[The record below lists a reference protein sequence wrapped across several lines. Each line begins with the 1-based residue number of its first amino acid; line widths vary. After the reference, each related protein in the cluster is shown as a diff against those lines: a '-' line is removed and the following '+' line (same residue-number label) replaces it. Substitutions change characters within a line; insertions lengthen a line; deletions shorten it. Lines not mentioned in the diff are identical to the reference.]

1 METITLTNTF
11 TDDPQYKPCTKLT
24 IDTTLSLGRTIS
36 DTPSNTS
43 SLSLWFKIEESAILK
58 LGTAN
63 DCLKIATDG
72 TLTLVANGT
81 SSSNFQDAAS
91 KDVIAIAGN
100 WHHLAWIKNN
110 DEHTLYLN
118 GIACQTQTL
127 AGAPNPATID
137 TITSVGANAYVV
149 HMHGYDR
156 ALEATEVVADKM
168 SQYNATKSF
177 TDQYPLNF
185 TLKDR
190 SVALEMSDDKLI
202 IEDITAKERTYQRL
216 VITNVSGEA
225 LRFVEGTG
233 EVSNTNY
240 HFELRF
246 RNGTF
251 VSPSEYPKFD
261 NFKTEN
267 LLEGEPSG
275 IPSGWQATLPY
286 QNPQDG
292 SWSVYVLRTVAL
304 EVAPNGTLEFLFEY
318 TTADGS
324 LGGRS
329 TRVTLGYQQMEYAD
343 ADDAQAVA
351 GIREKQIDIINNS
364 SNNAHV
370 SALNEKVTKADA
382 RVEKLENE
390 SKNALNNLDLL
401 FGSFFSEESTVK
413 NKDGEKVANPIKAAK
428 NEAIAKAE
436 EKATNAKNEAIDE
449 SNRQASDANSDS
461 YNKAPSKQNNR
472 IKPLPTLNKASLK
485 ALFGGILNALG
496 TLASNIKA
504 VDDEVDKRGDAQ
516 DAINNKLE
524 KPFPLVASVS
534 APEGVV
540 CGDFGTSLVFKL
552 TNIDNSKAIS
562 FNSNSEFRFIFPK
575 GTTSADLV
583 THDNKAGNGNNGLE
597 KSSSGSSSNT
607 VVFTWDPPSG
617 REIAPRTS
625 ETFTISG
632 ITPNSKVGFV
642 TIFIEYQGIVGY
654 PSGKLSVGVS
664 KISED
669 ISQLVGG
676 GNVGIGTND
685 PKSKLDVEGGVAI
698 GAAYSG
704 IHAAPTN
711 GLLVEGNVGIGTTST
726 NTRLHVHGE
735 SGQDAFRVQINKSSK
750 LYTLSNGGTG
760 IGNYSTTVP
769 KNGLYVYGNVGIGT
783 TSPKAKLEVAGNTSL
798 DGTLDVTG
806 EATLSNTLTVSGT
819 GDSSFAG
826 NVGIGTTSPSAKLHI
841 SSGTSGDAILLL
853 EADTDDNNEY
863 DNPMIQLRQDNGT
876 VGINI
881 GFDQANFGGNKFG
894 IGRRYTNDY
903 YDTFIIDT
911 ANGNVGIGT
920 TSPSAKLEVNGD
932 IKIDGQLYIKD
943 PTHVDTR
950 GISGWYRLSEWG
962 SGSIKRKVEWR
973 ISDFRLKE
981 EITPLT
987 SILEKVFRLNPVS
1000 YKWNDQG
1007 LLKLTE
1013 HIRKDF
1019 ISETGKNEDNE
1030 KLWKSREAKL
1040 RKEHSGFYKG
1050 FIAQELETV
1059 FPEWV
1064 QEGEDGYKTIDTS
1077 ELTTVLVEA
1086 LKELKNEKDVEIYSL
1101 KEENKKQVELLNKQ
1115 QQQFADLS
1123 AKVEQ
1128 LLRK

>member
-654 PSGKLSVGVS
+654 PSGKLSVAVS
-664 KISED
+664 KVSKD
-669 ISQLVGG
+669 IAQLVGG
-676 GNVGIGTND
+676 GNVGIGTTN
-685 PKSKLDVEGGVAI
+685 PEYKLDFGTQSVSTIRMVSENNGTAIRI
-698 GAAYSG
+698 GAGNNDINLLRVDASTTGNTDDAYYGFSLRYMG
-704 IHAAPTN
+704 SRIGNDNSLSVFSDNQQGTQ
-711 GLLVEGNVGIGTTST
+711 VEALTIIQDGNVGIGT
-726 NTRLHVHGE
+726 
-735 SGQDAFRVQINKSSK
+735 
-750 LYTLSNGGTG
+750 
-760 IGNYSTTVP
+760 
-769 KNGLYVYGNVGIGT
+769 
-783 TSPKAKLEVAGNTSL
+783 
-798 DGTLDVTG
+798 
-806 EATLSNTLTVSGT
+806 
-819 GDSSFAG
+819 
-826 NVGIGTTSPSAKLHI
+826 
-841 SSGTSGDAILLL
+841 
-853 EADTDDNNEY
+853 
-863 DNPMIQLRQDNGT
+863 
-876 VGINI
+876 
-881 GFDQANFGGNKFG
+881 
-894 IGRRYTNDY
+894 NDP
-903 YDTFIIDT
+903 
-911 ANGNVGIGT
+911 G
-920 TSPSAKLEVNGD
+920 AKLEVNGTAKVTNL
-932 IKIDGQLYIKD
+932 KI
-943 PTHVDTR
+943 
-950 GISGWYRLSEWG
+950 
-962 SGSIKRKVEWR
+962 GSI
-973 ISDFRLKE
+973 
-981 EITPLT
+981 EI
-987 SILEKVFRLNPVS
+987 
-1000 YKWNDQG
+1000 
-1007 LLKLTE
+1007 
-1013 HIRKDF
+1013 
-1019 ISETGKNEDNE
+1019 
-1030 KLWKSREAKL
+1030 
-1040 RKEHSGFYKG
+1040 
-1050 FIAQELETV
+1050 
-1059 FPEWV
+1059 
-1064 QEGEDGYKTIDTS
+1064 GEDELNILKKLADG
-1077 ELTTVLVEA
+1077 ELTVNIESKVKSGYYLDHYYGRGAGGDSNRSVQFKSGKTNNNT
-1086 LKELKNEKDVEIYSL
+1086 KFK
-1101 KEENKKQVELLNKQ
+1101 LNIE
-1115 QQQFADLS
+1115 D
-1123 AKVEQ
+1123 
-1128 LLRK
+1128 